1 MEQNK
6 NKSLYSF
13 ICLFGSL
20 LIVFLTYS
28 FSLNRGWQ
36 FFDER
41 MIYNEGLLPT
51 PRDFGELLEIIK
63 TYCFTYHFDSQNTF
77 FSNLINVRSAPFGEM
92 LKLVTALL
100 LKNNAFLY
108 HLLQLSIH
116 LINTT
121 LVWIIFHN
129 LFKFK
134 NLPYKSSLILS
145 SLASL
150 IWSLHPLN
158 TEALM
163 LATNWNSLLTHTFSF
178 AFFLYV
184 LKKVLNNCSA
194 NKNHEVFI
202 VALFYI
208 ISLFL
213 TEYSYILPVVLFF
226 VSFGFSFKKFNEVK
240 KSLDYSINLSKP
252 FIYGL
257 IVFFCISLIKSI
269 IQFKSNLLVA
279 GQPLNFSVE
288 RVLWLSPQIFFH
300 FLKLFFFPKNL
311 SLHQTNLLNLP
322 DSLFS
327 AYAIFTLIFFLTFL
341 TIPFLLFIKFKS
353 SPEKTYFL
361 PVIYAFV
368 FSLVPF
374 LHIVSPT
381 YCLIAERYSYF
392 PLFVFVF
399 CLILLVSRFL
409 TLNTKRVL
417 FSLIIILITLQVRT
431 VFRTFDW
438 KDTFSLYNSALKCSK
453 DDIYKGQIHSII
465 SYYFKK
471 IGNKNKTFEY
481 AALSIKELDSGI
493 KKLAKKRQTNIP
505 KTLMVYGL
513 DPISMLITCAFS
525 ISESRT
531 DFLNEPAQRI
541 LNYYEPFIKPNL
553 KYAGSSQLDLY
564 AKLLLKTNNASEA
577 EKVLQFAY
585 KKYPSSP
592 NIIYTLSNF
601 YLNRNNLN
609 EASNIVNLGYYYYPS
624 YPRMLL
630 RMIRLCELK
639 KDYPSLAKY
648 EYLLGLRAH
657 SRAAYQKAC
666 QIYLLLKDVDKANI
680 CLKKLFHLG
689 ISDPVTILLRSKYLD
704 LIGKKELVLPE
715 LQEAYK
721 SAKIRYLTHQLDSH
735 IYESILLS
743 LISYNVSYN
752 NINNAKIYIA
762 EIETLPNLLS
772 DSKIYIKSVKNK
784 FQIK

>member
-1 MEQNK
+1 MNQDK

-51 PRDFGELLEIIK
+51 PRDFGELIEIIK

-77 FSNLINVRSAPFGEM
+77 FSNLINVRSAPLGEI
-92 LKLVTALL
+92 LKLITALL

-121 LVWIIFHN
+121 LVWMIFYN

-134 NLPYKSSLILS
+134 NVPYKSSLTLS
-145 SLASL
+145 SLVSL

-158 TEALM
+158 TEAIM

-178 AFFLYV
+178 AFFLYI
-184 LKKVLNNCSA
+184 LKKVSNNCSA

-202 VALFYI
+202 IALFYI

-213 TEYSYILPVVLFF
+213 TEYSYIVPIVLFF
-226 VSFGFSFKKFNEVK
+226 IAFGFSFKQFNEIK

-257 IVFFCISLIKSI
+257 IIFLSISLVKSI
-269 IQFKSNLLVA
+269 IQFKSALITNQSLD
-279 GQPLNFSVE
+279 FSIE
-288 RVLWLSPQIFFH
+288 RILWLSPQIFFH
-300 FLKLFFFPKNL
+300 FLKLFFFPKSL
-311 SLHQTNLLNLP
+311 SLHQTNLLNLS
-322 DSLFS
+322 DSLCS
-327 AYAIFTLIFFLTFL
+327 AYSIFTLIFFLIFL
-341 TIPFLLFIKFKS
+341 ILPFLLFIRFNI

-361 PVIYAFV
+361 PVVYAFI

-374 LHIVSPT
+374 LHIISPT

-392 PLFVFVF
+392 PLFIFIF
-399 CLILLVSRFL
+399 CFILFL
-409 TLNTKRVL
+409 SSFITLNTKKVL
-417 FSLIIILITLQVRT
+417 FGLIVILITLQVRT
-431 VFRTFDW
+431 IFRTFDW

-453 DDIYKGQIHSII
+453 DDIYKGQIHSIL

-471 IGNKNKTFEY
+471 TGDKNKTFEHTT
-481 AALSIKELDSGI
+481 LSIKEFDSGI
-493 KKLAKKRQTNIP
+493 KKLAKKRQTSIP
-505 KTLMVYGL
+505 KTLIAYGL

-525 ISESRT
+525 ISESRL
-531 DFLNEPAQRI
+531 DFLNEPAKRI
-541 LNYYEPFIKPNL
+541 FNYYEPFIKPNL

-564 AKLLLKTNNASEA
+564 AKLLLKTSNDSEA
-577 EKVLQFAY
+577 EKVLKFAY
-585 KKYPSSP
+585 KKYPYSP

-609 EASNIVNLGYYYYPS
+609 EASNIINLGYNYYPS

-630 RMIRLCELK
+630 RMIKLCELK
-639 KDYPSLAKY
+639 KDYSSLAKY

-657 SRAAYQKAC
+657 SKAAYQKAC
-666 QIYLLLKDVDKANI
+666 QIYLLLKDIDKANV

-715 LQEAYK
+715 LYEAYK
-721 SAKIRYLTHQLDSH
+721 SAKIRYLAHQLDSH

-743 LISYNVSYN
+743 LISYNLSYN
-752 NINNAKIYIA
+752 NLKDVKAYIA
-762 EIETLPNLLS
+762 EIETLPNLLN

-784 FQIK
+784 FQLE